1 MASLDKVKRTK
12 QPTPSDGSSPMFP
25 LIPTSKLAQAQE
37 AAALAEED
45 ASAAGYRGYASR
57 VFTQVSLPYKDPLK
71 ADPTLRAWKRRNG
84 DMTLKIQP
92 GEITYPDGHSAYELP
107 YGKYPRLILPWL
119 TTSIVRRNREE
130 TRVSDGTMTIA
141 LPASTRAFFTE
152 LGLQQSG
159 IGSRQFTA
167 QLRRLFKARFE
178 VSEVVARDSGFGER
192 SASFQ
197 VADGFQLWF
206 GRDSGELAQGGL
218 WDSQVVVSA
227 RFVEDLLSSPI
238 PIDLRALSVLAK
250 SGPMAMDMYS
260 WLNYRLPAARR
271 SSVVPWE
278 MLNWQFGGQYK
289 LVRQFKAQFVKH
301 LSAVQI
307 VYPEARITPKLE
319 GLLIKPSPPA
329 VPYGKLTGS
338 SGQARP

>member
-1 MASLDKVKRTK
+1 MASLNNSNGKN
-12 QPTPSDGSSPMFP
+12 QPTRSSASPMFP
-25 LIPTSKLAQAQE
+25 LIPTSKLAQVE
-37 AAALAEED
+37 DAAALENEE
-45 ASAAGYRGYASR
+45 ANEAGYKGYVSR

-71 ADPTLRAWKRRNG
+71 VDPSLRAWKRRNG
-84 DMTLKIQP
+84 DMTLKVEP

-119 TTSIVRRNREE
+119 TTNIVRRDREE
-130 TRVSDGTMTIA
+130 SRASDGTMTIA

-178 VSEVVARDSGFGER
+178 VSEVVTKDSGFGER

-206 GRDSGELAQGGL
+206 SKDAGELAQGGL
-218 WDSQVVVSA
+218 WNSEVVVSA
-227 RFVEDLLSSPI
+227 RFVDDLLEVPI
-238 PIDLRALSVLAK
+238 PIDLRALSVLAG
-250 SGPMAMDMYS
+250 SGPLAMDMYS

-278 MLNWQFGGQYK
+278 LLNWQFGGQYK
-289 LVRQFKAQFVKH
+289 LVRQFKAQFLKH
-301 LSAVQI
+301 LPAVQI
-307 VYPEARITPKLE
+307 VYPGAQVDVQDQ
-319 GLLIKPSPPA
+319 GLFIRHSPPA
-329 VPYGKLTGS
+329 TPYKRLRS
-338 SGQARP
+338 EL